1 MRATLLSLQNTAKL
15 QDLTSNRLA
24 SGLKFSTA
32 IDNPSAFYTAQ
43 SLSDRAGDLN
53 ILLDAMSQG
62 IQTLKAV
69 AETIQTA
76 QALLG
81 QAAAV
86 ANQALSEAE
95 NVIARVSTEEELLA
109 AVNSGRSGMIVVE
122 NDIDMSQTVLK
133 LADGQ
138 SLVGKSYFSS
148 SGSAVKIKA
157 SSVYAGENSLISNL
171 NLQTRE
177 INVENKQNVTLS
189 NLDTTGTFY
198 LTASEVAIRN
208 QINISNRSSGF
219 YVTDSSLIFSNGSVL
234 NSYTSARTV
243 DLINSSCVIEEKA
256 VINAQTLSDGLETF
270 SVRHY
275 SRLDIYGTV
284 NANNEQAGFIWLT
297 REDNWLNIF
306 GSARI
311 YAEIPSGYS
320 LFPQS
325 AGQTIFIEQGAE
337 LGFKQDTKIMFFKTL
352 KDFVSKEN
360 ALGFND
366 FIKQKDYFAD
376 AGVGWDYDFSGFKAY
391 VDDLV
396 SQSAAS
402 SRPEKENRNEKLFKQ
417 ILSQY
422 NALVRDASYKG
433 INLLAGQN
441 LKISFNED
449 RSSNFEIRGV
459 NASFG
464 EDNIVD
470 VSWFGAADVEKSLSC
485 LADKTDALREYDA
498 SFGYCHNILTIRQN
512 FTEKMINIL
521 EEGADKLVLADM
533 NQESANMLALQT
545 RSLLAVN
552 ALSLASRAARSV
564 LKLF

>member
-1 MRATLLSLQNTAKL
+1 MAGLNLNSSMRATLLSLQNTAKP

-157 SSVYAGENSLISNL
+157 SSIYAG
-171 NLQTRE
+171 
-177 INVENKQNVTLS
+177 
-189 NLDTTGTFY
+189 
-198 LTASEVAIRN
+198 
-208 QINISNRSSGF
+208 
-219 YVTDSSLIFSNGSVL
+219 
-234 NSYTSARTV
+234 
-243 DLINSSCVIEEKA
+243 
-256 VINAQTLSDGLETF
+256 
-270 SVRHY
+270 
-275 SRLDIYGTV
+275 
-284 NANNEQAGFIWLT
+284 
-297 REDNWLNIF
+297 
-306 GSARI
+306 
-311 YAEIPSGYS
+311 
-320 LFPQS
+320 
-325 AGQTIFIEQGAE
+325 
-337 LGFKQDTKIMFFKTL
+337 
-352 KDFVSKEN
+352 
-360 ALGFND
+360 
-366 FIKQKDYFAD
+366 
-376 AGVGWDYDFSGFKAY
+376 
-391 VDDLV
+391 
-396 SQSAAS
+396 
-402 SRPEKENRNEKLFKQ
+402 
-417 ILSQY
+417 
-422 NALVRDASYKG
+422 
-433 INLLAGQN
+433 
-441 LKISFNED
+441 
-449 RSSNFEIRGV
+449 
-459 NASFG
+459 
-464 EDNIVD
+464 
-470 VSWFGAADVEKSLSC
+470 EKSLSC
-485 LADKTDALREYDA
+485 LADKMDTLREYDA